1 MAVDFSS
8 GSPLAMQLQQVVQA
22 KLADFGWTTGGD
34 DTTLFEYIMLML
46 ANGKNETVVAQEL
59 SNDLL
64 DLGPENTET
73 HQFAQWLFET
83 IEQLKRADNS
93 GATQTTPPA
102 EEQTHS
108 AADEGSA
115 PVLDTDM
122 EGAVDA
128 APSVM

>member
-1 MAVDFSS
+1 
-8 GSPLAMQLQQVVQA
+8 MQLQQVVQA

>member
-46 ANGKNETVVAQEL
+46 ANGKNETVVA
-59 SNDLL
+59 
-64 DLGPENTET
+64 PENTET